1 MGGGGVVFWGQK
13 IGFTKIS
20 LWSGLEIVE
29 PAPAAVDVTRN
40 GAVILKSVQ
49 YKTGFLFQIWFGGNT
64 DRWLCTLN
72 NASTVIVQKMK
83 GWQLFLPT

>member
-1 MGGGGVVFWGQK
+1 M
-13 IGFTKIS
+13 
-20 LWSGLEIVE
+20 E

-72 NASTVIVQKMK
+72 NASTVIAHKMGGRGQVYELGENASFIVK
-83 GWQLFLPT
+83 IIC